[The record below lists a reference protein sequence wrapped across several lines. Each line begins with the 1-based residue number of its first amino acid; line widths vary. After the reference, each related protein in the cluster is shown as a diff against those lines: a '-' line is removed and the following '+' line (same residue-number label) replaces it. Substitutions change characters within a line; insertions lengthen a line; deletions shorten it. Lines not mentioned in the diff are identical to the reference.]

1 MRNLSHVPPFLA
13 EGPYFYSEKYISG
26 NSLDSIYADFTPI
39 ARSDI
44 ETIVKN
50 IVDVA
55 RIKSSTLRHR
65 QPWDNNQEFFLF
77 QINNTISALHRQSR
91 RIPTWR
97 KAFGIDWATVAV
109 LDELPRQASQNRPL
123 CLIHGDR
130 HKNNMIRSNGTL
142 YFIDWEY
149 GCIGDL
155 AYELAFHIHQMKYND
170 TDLAYFLACLRQLL
184 PSKLLSA
191 LNDIDVY
198 MKYIALRSVMY
209 YMRILQ
215 ECAYTART
223 CEKFYLRLH
232 ELAKYSE
239 FDTKDYSLEEVKTMV
254 KALKMT

>member
-1 MRNLSHVPPFLA
+1 MRNLPHVPQFLA
-13 EGPYFYSEKYISG
+13 EGPYFYSEEYISG
-26 NSLDSIYADFTPI
+26 NSLDSIYVDFAPM
-39 ARSDI
+39 SKNDI
-44 ETIVKN
+44 EAIAKN
-50 IVDVA
+50 IADVA
-55 RIKSSTLRHR
+55 CIKNYSLRHR
-65 QPWDNNQEFFLF
+65 QPWRNNQEFFLF

-109 LDELPRQASQNRPL
+109 LDELPRQVNQNRPL

-170 TDLAYFLACLRQLL
+170 ADLAYFLTCLSQML
-184 PSKLLSA
+184 PARLLSA
-191 LNDIDVY
+191 FKDIDVY
-198 MKYIALRSVMY
+198 MRYISLRSVMY
-209 YMRILQ
+209 YMRVLQ
-215 ECAYTART
+215 ECAYTAST
-223 CEKFYLRLH
+223 CEKFYIRLH

-239 FDTKDYSLEEVKTMV
+239 FDTKDYSLEEVKALV